1 MLLKQKL
8 QKSVAMDFD
17 VLISGAGPA
26 GCTAA
31 LTLKDSG
38 LKVGMVD
45 KATFPRDKVC
55 GDAIPARAVKTLR
68 QISPAIAD
76 EFDKYDRQLFTR
88 YSDVVYGK
96 RKLKL
101 QWQVPAYTC
110 TRLDFDNYLF
120 QLVKRETNTTV
131 FLDANIRTI
140 EKVDGGYMLSD
151 KSGKAYSAKIVI
163 GADGA
168 QSVLAKKLGGY
179 TLDREHHIG
188 SVRAYYKGVT
198 AMQDDKTEIYLD
210 KKFQPG
216 YFWIFPIAGGVTNV
230 GFGMMSVDI
239 AEKKINLKKSFYDF
253 IDAVPELKERFANA
267 EQVSSL
273 DGHSL
278 PVGSRKVTMSGDR
291 FMLCGDAASLVDPIT
306 GEGIGNAMVSG
317 RCAALQ
323 AIKCFKSGDFSQQH
337 MQQYDDSVWK
347 VIGEEL
353 NVHTKAQKVLRR
365 MPVLLDIAFALS
377 GWEPVRKMMQDRF

>member
-1 MLLKQKL
+1 
-8 QKSVAMDFD
+8 MDFD
-17 VLISGAGPA
+17 VFISGAGPA

-31 LTLKDSG
+31 LALKDSG
-38 LKVGMVD
+38 LKVGIAD
-45 KATFPRDKVC
+45 KAVFPRDKVC

-76 EFDKYDRQLFTR
+76 DFDQYDRQLFTR

-101 QWQVPAYTC
+101 NWQVPAYTC

-120 QLVKRETNTTV
+120 RLVEDETNTQVYTET
-131 FLDANIRTI
+131 NIRSVEAI
-140 EKVDGGYMLSD
+140 DGGYKLTD
-151 KSGKAYSAKIVI
+151 KAGKEYTSKIVI

-188 SVRAYYKGVT
+188 SVRAYYKGVQGT
-198 AMQDDKTEIYLD
+198 QDDKTEVYLD

-216 YFWIFPIAGGVTNV
+216 YFWIFPIAGGMANV
-230 GFGMMSVDI
+230 GFGMMSCDI
-239 AEKKINLKKSFYDF
+239 AERKIDLKQSLYDF
-253 IDAVPELKERFANA
+253 IDAVPELKERFATA
-267 EQVSSL
+267 EQVGSIG
-273 DGHSL
+273 GHGL
-278 PVGSRKVTMSGDR
+278 PVGSRKVTMSGNR
-291 FMLCGDAASLVDPIT
+291 FMLCGDAASLIDPIT

-323 AIKCFKSGDFSQQH
+323 VMKCFETDDFTESY
-337 MQQYDDSVWK
+337 MRQYDESVWK

-353 NVHTKAQKVLRR
+353 NTHTKAQKVLRR
-365 MPVLLDIAFALS
+365 VPILLDVAFALS
-377 GWEPVRKMMQDRF
+377 GWEPIRKMMQDKF